1 MLHQRSLW
9 LRSFPL
15 AFLLA
20 GLAVPG
26 SAQETGGISGQVTDA
41 SGAALAHATVAVRQ
55 QETGAERQIVTD
67 NAGRYDVP
75 SLPVGN
81 YSVTAS
87 LPGFKSATKTGIRLV
102 VGQAAQE
109 SLSLE
114 VGDLQQV
121 VTVEEKPEVVSVST
135 QQTSGLVG
143 EKQVKD
149 LPLNGRSYDELLLL
163 NPGIVN
169 YSSEKSGGIGTSNS
183 AVGNMFSVSGRRPQE
198 SIFLLN
204 GVEYTSASQINLTPG
219 GASGQLL
226 GVDAVREFNV
236 LTDFYGAEYGKRPGA
251 QVSIVTSSGSNQIH
265 GAAYEFLR
273 NSALDARNFFD
284 QKNIAPFKRNE
295 FGAALSGPIQK
306 DKTFVFGN
314 YEGFRQSLGLSDAT
328 LVPDT
333 CARKGFLSN
342 TSGACTTAVGLSPA
356 SANLLSLWPLQNGPE
371 LGGGIAYSYS
381 NPIQRIRED
390 FGTTRVDHVFSNA
403 DTLSGIY
410 TVDDS
415 ADNTPTAN
423 PFTTVIETLREQVAS
438 VQETHVF
445 SPRVVNTATFGF
457 SRGAFFFTSQAPDV
471 GTSWI
476 SGQPIG
482 AVIIGGGT
490 GGNGAT
496 QISNAGTQV
505 TSNTVAVRNLFTY
518 TDQVN
523 ITLGAHQLQAGVWL
537 QRIQANDTFAQAQY
551 GQASFASLSTF
562 LQGNV
567 GTFTAV
573 PSTTPLGWRST
584 EGAGYVQDT
593 IRFNKRLEV
602 KLGFRFESTNGW
614 NESHGRAANYLF
626 GPGGVLLTDPSV
638 GSSALAVN
646 RAKFLP
652 QPRVGFAWDPFG
664 HGNTVLRA
672 GFGLYNALLD
682 DLSYRLDQNAP
693 FNTTLSLKN
702 VALSSL
708 NITPGAPLPP
718 GGLISPAGVQPDM
731 FTPTVISWN
740 FRVEQKL
747 SSSTS
752 LGLGYVG
759 SHGYHEILSVDA
771 NEPYPTIC
779 PASPCPSSLGAG
791 TVYYPKGAPLAN
803 PNLANSTTWL
813 SEGLSSYNAFNVDV
827 NRRFSGG
834 LQVRGVY
841 TFSKSLDNGGTLAT
855 AVGANAPA
863 FVMYPGNTKLDWGL
877 STFDVRNLGVIN
889 STYDLPFGR
898 GRRFGSSA
906 KGWVN
911 TAVGGWSVA
920 GVLTLQSGFPFTPQL
935 GFNPTNNGDS
945 RNPIRPSLNPSFTGP
960 VILGSPN
967 RYYDPNAFVV
977 PPNGTYGNVGRDV
990 LPGPGLAT
998 FDFSALKNFKV
1009 TEKVKLQFR
1018 SEFFNILNHTNFST
1032 PNPVVF
1038 TSANSAAS
1046 STAGT
1051 ISATS
1056 TTSRQIQFGLKLL
1069 W

>member
-1 MLHQRSLW
+1 MK
-9 LRSFPL
+9 
-15 AFLLA
+15 
-20 GLAVPG
+20 
-26 SAQETGGISGQVTDA
+26 
-41 SGAALAHATVAVRQ
+41 
-55 QETGAERQIVTD
+55 
-67 NAGRYDVP
+67 NP
-75 SLPVGN
+75 SEPKNLP
-81 YSVTAS
+81 ST
-87 LPGFKSATKTGIRLV
+87 T
-102 VGQAAQE
+102 
-109 SLSLE
+109 SLS
-114 VGDLQQV
+114 
-121 VTVEEKPEVVSVST
+121 
-135 QQTSGLVG
+135 
-143 EKQVKD
+143 
-149 LPLNGRSYDELLLL
+149 
-163 NPGIVN
+163 
-169 YSSEKSGGIGTSNS
+169 
-183 AVGNMFSVSGRRPQE
+183 
-198 SIFLLN
+198 
-204 GVEYTSASQINLTPG
+204 
-219 GASGQLL
+219 
-226 GVDAVREFNV
+226 
-236 LTDFYGAEYGKRPGA
+236 
-251 QVSIVTSSGSNQIH
+251 
-265 GAAYEFLR
+265 
-273 NSALDARNFFD
+273 
-284 QKNIAPFKRNE
+284 
-295 FGAALSGPIQK
+295 
-306 DKTFVFGN
+306 
-314 YEGFRQSLGLSDAT
+314 
-328 LVPDT
+328 
-333 CARKGFLSN
+333 
-342 TSGACTTAVGLSPA
+342 
-356 SANLLSLWPLQNGPE
+356 
-371 LGGGIAYSYS
+371 
-381 NPIQRIRED
+381 
-390 FGTTRVDHVFSNA
+390 
-403 DTLSGIY
+403 
-410 TVDDS
+410 
-415 ADNTPTAN
+415 
-423 PFTTVIETLREQVAS
+423 
-438 VQETHVF
+438 
-445 SPRVVNTATFGF
+445 
-457 SRGAFFFTSQAPDV
+457 
-471 GTSWI
+471 
-476 SGQPIG
+476 PIG

-518 TDQVN
+518 TDQLN
-523 ITLGAHQLQAGVWL
+523 ITAGAHQLQAGVWI

-562 LQGNV
+562 LQGNI

-573 PSTTPLGWRST
+573 PSPTPLGWRSV

-593 IRFNKRLEV
+593 IRFSKRLEI

-614 NESHGRAANYLF
+614 NEAHGRASNYLF
-626 GPGGVLLTDPSV
+626 GPGSVLLTDPQV

-664 HGNTVLRA
+664 HGNTVVHA
-672 GFGLYNALLD
+672 GFGMYNALLD

-708 NITPGAPLPP
+708 NITPGAAPP
-718 GGLISPAGVQPDM
+718 SGGLISPAGVQPDM
-731 FTPTVISWN
+731 FTPTIISWN

-771 NEPYPTIC
+771 NEPNPTIC

-803 PNLANSTTWL
+803 PSLANSTTWL
-813 SEGLSSYNAFNVDV
+813 SEGDSSYNAFNVDV

-863 FVMYPGNTKLDWGL
+863 FVMYPGNTRLDWGL

-898 GRRFGSSA
+898 GRHFVSSA
-906 KGWVN
+906 KGWVD
-911 TAVGGWSVA
+911 TAIGGWSVA

-945 RNPIRPSLNPSFTGP
+945 RNPIRPSLNAAFTGP

-967 RYYDPNAFVV
+967 GYYNPNAFVV

-998 FDFSALKNFKV
+998 FDFSALKNFRI

-1018 SEFFNILNHTNFST
+1018 SEFFNLLNHTNFST

-1038 TSANSAAS
+1038 TSANSAPS
-1046 STAGT
+1046 STAGV